1 MKKLIHI
8 LFISLFAAFPL
19 FAEEEGG
26 PIADKPQDEQEIT
39 LEEVK
44 EAEEVTTSEVSVQED
59 KDEVEKEE
67 IIS

>member
-8 LFISLFAAFPL
+8 LFVSLFAAFPL
-19 FAEEEGG
+19 FADDEKPAE
-26 PIADKPQDEQEIT
+26 KPQDEIT
-39 LEEVK
+39 LEEVQ
-44 EAEEVTTSEVSVQED
+44 EVDAEEVTTSEVSVSEE

>member
-8 LFISLFAAFPL
+8 LFVSLFAAIPL

-26 PIADKPQDEQEIT
+26 SIADKPQDEQEIT
-39 LEEVK
+39 LDEVK